1 MGRGEDPTT
10 YEFSLREMASIEE
23 LLIAMLSYEPSAYYH
38 DGAHWNS
45 IDGKLGFELRDAVC
59 SEYVSICCSPAAPE
73 RFLVDSARNLPGTAH
88 NCKFNCGSHANFKED
103 RHIIEHVCIV

>member
-73 RFLVDSARNLPGTAH
+73 RFLVDSARNLQ
-88 NCKFNCGSHANFKED
+88 E
-103 RHIIEHVCIV
+103 RHITASSTAVAMRISKKTGI